1 MGRSPGNFESLKPE
15 DEMFSDFCHTVIQHT
30 NNIRLRLSVSVKP
43 AQALGAASDIA
54 AQPGLSFL
62 RGAKTK
68 STPPRKT
75 KMVLACAWTRLCML
89 HFCFSCAVI
98 RFPQSLALAPAR
110 TFFRGGVGAAPT
122 TMTPRICFPSHRA
135 PIPSHPRMK

>member
-75 KMVLACAWTRLCML
+75 RSPNEPESRVLISFLFWAGNGLTEGREGFKNA
-89 HFCFSCAVI
+89 
-98 RFPQSLALAPAR
+98 
-110 TFFRGGVGAAPT
+110 
-122 TMTPRICFPSHRA
+122 
-135 PIPSHPRMK
+135 